1 MAVLH
6 PPPSPLPRPNPPAVR
21 FPLLSSPSS
30 RPARQSPPSLS
41 SFQLQLSLGSSR
53 LVLLPFPS
61 PDPFSLL
68 GIGRPSGFNPSSSLS
83 TSRSLFGVVPAGG
96 AATASREPNFLIGLD
111 DWCVPTTSFSCSL
124 CFLGSATAAL
134 LGTPTVV
141 CSCAGF
147 SCRVS
152 GRYYWEGGSPVP
164 FR

>member
-1 MAVLH
+1 MLH